1 MASENEARQLLPGVE
16 ASLTAL
22 PNVVGIGVVLADES
36 THEAA
41 IAVYVRRK
49 LPLEVLQAGQV
60 VPETVESTVNGVV
73 VRVPTRV
80 IEVGDFKL

>member
-1 MASENEARQLLPGVE
+1 MASENEARQVLSGVE

-60 VPETVESTVNGVV
+60 VPETVESTVNGAV

>member
-1 MASENEARQLLPGVE
+1 MASENEARQILPGVE

-60 VPETVESTVNGVV
+60 VPETVESTVSGVV

>member
-1 MASENEARQLLPGVE
+1 MASENEARQILPGVE
-16 ASLTAL
+16 ASLIAL

>member
-1 MASENEARQLLPGVE
+1 MASENEARQILPGVE

-22 PNVVGIGVVLADES
+22 PNVVGIGVVRADES

-49 LPLEVLQAGQV
+49 LPLEVLQTGQV

>member
-1 MASENEARQLLPGVE
+1 MASENEARQILPGVE

-60 VPETVESTVNGVV
+60 VPETVESTGNGVV

>member
-1 MASENEARQLLPGVE
+1 MASENEARQILPGVE

>member
-1 MASENEARQLLPGVE
+1 MASKNEARQILPGVE

>member
-1 MASENEARQLLPGVE
+1 MASENEARQILSGVE

-49 LPLEVLQAGQV
+49 LPLKALQAGQV
-60 VPETVESTVNGVV
+60 VPETVESTVNGAV

>member
-1 MASENEARQLLPGVE
+1 MASENEARQVLSGVE

>member
-1 MASENEARQLLPGVE
+1 MASENEARQILSGVG
-16 ASLTAL
+16 ASLTTL

-36 THEAA
+36 TRDAA

-49 LPLEVLQAGQV
+49 LPLEALQAGQV

-73 VRVPTRV
+73 IRVPTRV

>member
-1 MASENEARQLLPGVE
+1 MASENEARQILPGVE

-80 IEVGDFKL
+80 IEVGAFKL